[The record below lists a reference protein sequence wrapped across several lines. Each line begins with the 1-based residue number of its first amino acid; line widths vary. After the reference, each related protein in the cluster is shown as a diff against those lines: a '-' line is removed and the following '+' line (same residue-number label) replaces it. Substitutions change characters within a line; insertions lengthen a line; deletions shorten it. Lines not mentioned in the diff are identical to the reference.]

1 MKAYGIAAIAALLL
15 AGCATV
21 ESGRPFNFAAAQSF
35 EIGVTTRSQVEAALG
50 APMTE
55 VREADG
61 GSVIVYSHI
70 ESRAN
75 AFTGGTAQGT
85 TAAYRFDSNGTLL
98 KTSMSAPASRSR
110 TR

>member
-1 MKAYGIAAIAALLL
+1 MKAFAVAAVAALLL
-15 AGCATV
+15 TACATV

-35 EIGVTTRSQVEAALG
+35 EIGVTTRAQVEAALG
-50 APMTE
+50 APMTD

-70 ESRAN
+70 ESTAN

-85 TAAYRFDSNGTLL
+85 TAAYRFDSNGTLV
-98 KTSMSAPASRSR
+98 KTSMSTPASR
-110 TR
+110 TRAR